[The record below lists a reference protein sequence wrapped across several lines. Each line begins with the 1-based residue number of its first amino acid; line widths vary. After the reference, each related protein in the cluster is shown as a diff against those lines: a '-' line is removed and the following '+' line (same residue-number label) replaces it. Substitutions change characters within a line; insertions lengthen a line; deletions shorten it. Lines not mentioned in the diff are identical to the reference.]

1 MHMTLAEH
9 PGLMP
14 GSLKNDRQ
22 PSGPD
27 VKSRSHESPVAR
39 DQCKSFKSVMS
50 GQGAGPCTSRVALV
64 DALTGVAQGDMR
76 AFERVY
82 ATTSAKVYGIVV
94 RIVGRGDIADEILQ
108 EVYLRVWLRAAD
120 FNPTRASPITW
131 LATIARN
138 RALDEMKRKAFK
150 SLDDCPEALQ
160 VASDD
165 DPIADREQD
174 EGWLRL
180 QASIDRLEPEKREL
194 VLLVYHHGMTREE
207 IARRLGRPVSTV
219 KMWLRRA
226 LNQIKAELGEPQ
238 RL

>member
-14 GSLKNDRQ
+14 GSLKNDRR

-27 VKSRSHESPVAR
+27 VKSRLHESPGAR
-39 DQCKSFKSVMS
+39 DQCKSFNSVMS
-50 GQGAGPCTSRVALV
+50 GQGAGP
-64 DALTGVAQGDMR
+64 
-76 AFERVY
+76 
-82 ATTSAKVYGIVV
+82 
-94 RIVGRGDIADEILQ
+94 
-108 EVYLRVWLRAAD
+108 
-120 FNPTRASPITW
+120 
-131 LATIARN
+131 
-138 RALDEMKRKAFK
+138 
-150 SLDDCPEALQ
+150 
-160 VASDD
+160 
-165 DPIADREQD
+165 
-174 EGWLRL
+174 L

-219 KMWLRRA
+219 KTWLRRA